1 MKRITLT
8 LSVEVFDKIIALTK
22 RLKVS
27 RNDLIS
33 FFLEGSTYLRKATG
47 IGRFSASLRLCVK
60 SKKGARKAR
69 RSSAVF
75 SCPRGSTYPCGAAG
89 NKRRE
94 AERQRSR
101 GGVK

>member
-1 MKRITLT
+1 MSDVEITVPVPEWLADS
-8 LSVEVFDKIIALTK
+8 LALVAKICEKSIDQVEVVHT
-22 RLKVS
+22 RQ
-27 RNDLIS
+27 
-33 FFLEGSTYLRKATG
+33 GS
-47 IGRFSASLRLCVK
+47 GRFSASLRLCVK

-75 SCPRGSTYPCGAAG
+75 SCPRGGTHPCGAAG
-89 NKRRE
+89 NKRRD